1 MKLKSAETKTKT
13 LVLLHLSKL
22 SSGWRPK
29 RGNVSATFESS
40 SGILKSFMVRGLY
53 IIASIDIVKESWYI
67 QALKVWDILPV
78 QDIPKLVKHLDNIFG
93 MYTEDFLNRCRFR
106 CVQG

>member
-1 MKLKSAETKTKT
+1 MKLKSVETKT

-29 RGNVSATFESS
+29 RGNVCDTFESS
-40 SGILKSFMVRGLY
+40 SKILKKFMVRGLY

-67 QALKVWDILPV
+67 QALKVWDIVPLP
-78 QDIPKLVKHLDNIFG
+78 DIPKLAKHLDNIFG
-93 MYTEDFLNRCRFR
+93 MYTEDYLNRCRVR
-106 CVQG
+106 CVEG